1 MCLGI
6 FLLGATAAYAQES
19 GSIVGWGS
27 QVVVEQSALEDLAAI
42 AAGSFHSLGLKS
54 DGTIVAWGQ
63 NNYGQ
68 CNVPSPNADFVAV
81 AGGDGHSLGLKRSIK
96 CAIPEIVSHD
106 PPLVNSENCSEGCTV
121 NFSVGTQDDY
131 TGVSK
136 IILERRLNDSWI
148 PEDSVLA
155 PLPAPPWTLGCVF
168 NEHYTD
174 GDHVFRVVFHCLG
187 GSSAASGSVTVVA
200 DRGVPVAIAGFE
212 PEYSN
217 GGVVLHWTIAQGARL
232 QGFTM

>member
-27 QVVVEQSALEDLAAI
+27 QVVVEQSALEDL
-42 AAGSFHSLGLKS
+42 
-54 DGTIVAWGQ
+54 
-63 NNYGQ
+63 
-68 CNVPSPNADFVAV
+68 VAV
-81 AGGDGHSLGLKRSIK
+81 AGGDGHSLGLKRSIN